1 MVTMD
6 KLVSLCKRRGFIFPS
21 SEIYGGFQSTW
32 DYGPLG
38 TLLKNNVKNA
48 WWQAV
53 VQERGDME
61 PLDASILMHPRVW
74 EASGHVAVF
83 NDPLVD
89 CKACQSRFRADHL
102 WILWATHGSETKSYA
117 VEAGE
122 EEEALSKG
130 RELHQIGKKWDVRAV
145 PAVIDAPEGT
155 PRVCPSCGASD
166 SFTEPRAF
174 NMMFKTEVGAV
185 EGNIAYL
192 RPETAQGIFVNYD
205 NVLNTMRRKL
215 PFGIA
220 QIGKAF
226 RNEIVTGNFVFRT
239 REFEQMEIE
248 YFCWPEDG
256 PRAHQEWIDARLAW
270 YQSLGIKREN
280 LDLYEHPDH
289 KRSHYSTRT
298 VDIMYRFAIGF
309 AELEGIANRTD
320 YDLSQHSEFSGKKLE
335 YFDTKTERRVT
346 PHVVEPSAGVDR
358 NVLAF
363 LTEAYE
369 EEEYV
374 DQKGEQ
380 ASRTLLRLHPR
391 LAPVKAAVVPLA
403 RNRDDLVE
411 TAQNLAQTLRRK
423 FMVQYDD
430 TGAIGKLYR
439 RQDEIGTL
447 YCITVDHQTVEDD
460 HQVTIRDRDTMEQV
474 RLPIDDVLG
483 WLQERIEV

>member
-1 MVTMD
+1 MVSMD

-21 SEIYGGFQSTW
+21 SEIYGGFQSTY

-38 TLLKNNVKNA
+38 TLLKNNIKSA
-48 WWQAV
+48 WWKAV
-53 VQERGDME
+53 IQQRDDME

-89 CKACQSRFRADHL
+89 CKECKARFRADHL
-102 WILWATHGSETKSYA
+102 WLLTATHREESKQFA
-117 VEAGE
+117 IEAGE
-122 EEEALSKG
+122 EDEALLKG
-130 RELHQIGKKWDVRAV
+130 REVHQIGKKWDVAAT
-145 PAVIDAPEGT
+145 PMVIDAPAGT
-155 PRVCPSCGASD
+155 PQVCPSCGTAR
-166 SFTEPRAF
+166 SFTEPRLF

-226 RNEIVTGNFVFRT
+226 RNEIVTGNFTFRT

-256 PRAHQEWIDARLAW
+256 ARIHQEWIDARLAW
-270 YQSLGIKREN
+270 YTGLGLKREN

-298 VDIMYRFAIGF
+298 VDVLYRFPIGF

-320 YDLSQHSEFSGKKLE
+320 FDLSQHAEFSGKTLD
-335 YFDTKTERRVT
+335 YFDTKTERRVV
-346 PHVVEPSAGVDR
+346 PHVIEPSAGVDR

-369 EEEYV
+369 DEEYV
-374 DQKGEQ
+374 DQKGEK
-380 ASRTLLRLHPR
+380 ATRTVLRFHPS
-391 LAPVKAAVVPLA
+391 LAPIKAAVLPLA
-403 RNRDDLVE
+403 RNRDDLVA
-411 TAQNLAQTLRRK
+411 TAQGLAHDLRQK

-430 TGAIGKLYR
+430 TGAIGRLYR

-447 YCITVDHQTVEDD
+447 YCITVDHQTIDD
-460 HQVTIRDRDTMEQV
+460 DGQVTIRDRDSMEQV
-474 RLPIDDVLG
+474 RLPKEEVLG
-483 WLQERIEV
+483 WLQERIPS

>member
-21 SEIYGGFQSTW
+21 SEIYGGFQSTY

-38 TLLKNNVKNA
+38 TLLKNNIKA
-48 WWQAV
+48 QWWKAV
-53 VQERGDME
+53 VQQRDDME

-89 CKACQSRFRADHL
+89 CKECKARFRADHL
-102 WILWATHGSETKSYA
+102 WCLTATHRDESKQYA

-122 EEEALSKG
+122 EDEALSKG
-130 RELHQIGKKWDVRAV
+130 RELHQIGKRWEVSAA
-145 PAVIDAPEGT
+145 PMVIDAAEGT
-155 PRVCPSCGASD
+155 PQVCPKCGAAG

-174 NMMFKTEVGAV
+174 NMMFQTQVGPV
-185 EGNIAYL
+185 EGSIAYL

-205 NVLNTMRRKL
+205 NVLTTMRRKL

-220 QIGKAF
+220 QVGKAF
-226 RNEIVTGNFVFRT
+226 RNEIVTGNFTFRT

-248 YFCWPEDG
+248 YFCWPEQS
-256 PRAHQEWIDARLAW
+256 AEKHQEWIDARIAW
-270 YQSLGIKREN
+270 YTRLGIAREN

-298 VDIMYRFAIGF
+298 VDILYRFPIGF

-320 YDLSQHSEFSGKKLE
+320 FDLSQHAEFSGKTLD
-335 YFDTKTERRVT
+335 YFDTKTERRVV

-363 LTEAYE
+363 LTEAYT
-369 EEEYV
+369 EEEYT
-374 DQKGEQ
+374 DQKGGK
-380 ASRTLLRLHPR
+380 ATRTLLRLHPT
-391 LAPVKAAVVPLA
+391 LAPIKAAVLPLA
-403 RNRDDLVE
+403 GNREDLVA
-411 TAQNLAQTLRRK
+411 TARALAAELRED
-423 FMVQYDD
+423 FSVQYDD

-447 YCITVDHQTVEDD
+447 YCITVDHQTIDD
-460 HQVTIRDRDTMEQV
+460 DGKVTIRDRDTMQQV
-474 RLPIDDVLG
+474 RLAKDEVAG
-483 WLQERIEV
+483 WLRDRVR

>member
-21 SEIYGGFQSTW
+21 SEIYGGFQSTY

-38 TLLKNNVKNA
+38 TLLKNNIKAA
-48 WWQAV
+48 WWKAV
-53 VQERGDME
+53 VQERDDME

-89 CKACQSRFRADHL
+89 CKGCQARFRADHL
-102 WILWATHGSETKSYA
+102 WLLIAKHGDEEKVYA

-122 EEEALSKG
+122 EHMAEPKG
-130 RELHQIGKKWDVRAV
+130 REVHQIGKKWDVT
-145 PAVIDAPEGT
+145 VIPMIEEAPEGVT
-155 PRVCPSCGASD
+155 TICPNCGATD
-166 SFTEPRAF
+166 AMTEPRAF
-174 NMMFKTEVGAV
+174 NMMFQTQVGPV

-192 RPETAQGIFVNYD
+192 RPETAQGIFVNYE
-205 NVLNTMRRKL
+205 NVLTTMRRKL

-226 RNEIVTGNFVFRT
+226 RNEIVTGNFTFRT

-256 PRAHQEWIDARLAW
+256 PACHQSWIDARLGW
-270 YQSLGIKREN
+270 YQSLGIKPEN
-280 LDLYEHPDH
+280 LDVYEHPDH

-320 YDLSQHSEFSGKKLE
+320 YDLSQHAEYSGKTLD
-335 YFDTKTERRVT
+335 YFDTKSERRVV

-369 EEEYV
+369 EEEYT
-374 DQKGEQ
+374 DQKGQQ
-380 ASRTLLRLHPR
+380 ATRTLLRLHPS
-391 LAPVKAAVVPLA
+391 LAPIKAAILPLA
-403 RNRDDLVE
+403 KNRDDLVE
-411 TAQNLAQTLRRK
+411 CAQSLARQLRQH
-423 FMVQYDD
+423 FQVQYDD
-430 TGAIGKLYR
+430 TAGIGKLYR

-460 HQVTIRDRDTMEQV
+460 HQVTIRDRDSMEQV
-474 RLPIDDVLG
+474 RVPLDEVLP
-483 WLQERIEV
+483 WLREKLAG

>member
-21 SEIYGGFQSTW
+21 SEIYGGFQSTY

-38 TLLKNNVKNA
+38 TLLKNNVKAA
-48 WWQAV
+48 WFRAV
-53 VQERGDME
+53 VQERDDME

-74 EASGHVAVF
+74 EASGHVGAF
-83 NDPLVD
+83 HDPLVD
-89 CKACQSRFRADHL
+89 CKQCQARFRADHL
-102 WILWATHGSETKSYA
+102 WLLVATHGDEVRHYP

-122 EEEALSKG
+122 VDEALAKG
-130 RELHQIGKKWDVRAV
+130 REQHQIGKQWEVRLEPMLV
-145 PAVIDAPEGT
+145 DAAEGT
-155 PRVCPSCGASD
+155 PRLCPTCGTAD
-166 SFTEPRAF
+166 SFTEPREF
-174 NMMFKTEVGAV
+174 NMMFRTEVGAV

-205 NVLNTMRRKL
+205 NVLTTMRRKL

-226 RNEIVTGNFVFRT
+226 RNEIVTGNFTFRT

-248 YFCWPEDG
+248 YFCWPEDS
-256 PRAHQEWIDARLAW
+256 AELHQQWIDARLDW
-270 YQSLGIKREN
+270 YQRYGLKREN
-280 LDLYEHPDH
+280 LDVYEHPDH

-320 YDLSQHSEFSGKKLE
+320 YDLRQHAEFSGKTLE
-335 YFDTKTERRVT
+335 YFDTKTERRVV

-369 EEEYV
+369 EEQYT
-374 DQKGEQ
+374 DQKGES
-380 ASRTLLRLHPR
+380 ATRTLLRLHPA
-391 LAPVKAAVVPLA
+391 LAPNKAAVLPLA
-403 RNRDDLVE
+403 RNRDDLV
-411 TAQNLAQTLRRK
+411 ACARALAAELRPHIQ
-423 FMVQYDD
+423 VQYDD
-430 TGAIGKLYR
+430 TGAIGRLYR

-447 YCITVDHQTVEDD
+447 YCITVDHQTIDD
-460 HQVTIRDRDTMEQV
+460 DGQVTIRDRDTMEQI
-474 RLPIDDVLG
+474 RLPKEEVLG
-483 WLQERIEV
+483 WLRERVGR

>member
-21 SEIYGGFQSTW
+21 SEIYGGFQSTY

-38 TLLKNNVKNA
+38 TLLKNNIKQA
-48 WWQAV
+48 WWRAV
-53 VQERGDME
+53 IQERGDME

-89 CKACQSRFRADHL
+89 CKECKGRFRADHV
-102 WILWATHGSETKSYA
+102 WYAEATYKDETKPYA
-117 VEAGE
+117 IEAGE
-122 EEEALSKG
+122 EDEALAKA
-130 RELHQIGKKWDVRAV
+130 REKYEIGKKWELRVAPMLV
-145 PAVIDAPEGT
+145 DAAEAT
-155 PRVCPSCGASD
+155 PQICPTCAAKD

-185 EGNIAYL
+185 EGQIAYL
-192 RPETAQGIFVNYD
+192 RPETAQGIFVNYE

-226 RNEIVTGNFVFRT
+226 RNEIVTGNFTFRT

-256 PRAHQEWIDARLAW
+256 ARVHQEWIDARMAW
-270 YQSLGIKREN
+270 YQRYGIKPEN
-280 LDLYEHPDH
+280 LELYEHPDH

-298 VDIMYRFAIGF
+298 VDILYRFPIGF

-320 YDLSQHSEFSGKKLE
+320 FDLSQHAEYSGKTLD
-335 YFDTKTERRVT
+335 YFDTKSERRVV

-363 LTEAYE
+363 LTEAYDE
-369 EEEYV
+369 EELV
-374 DQKGEQ
+374 NQKGQ
-380 ASRTLLRLHPR
+380 KDSRTVLRFHPA
-391 LAPVKAAVVPLA
+391 LAPIKAAVLPLA
-403 RNRDDLVE
+403 KNRPEIVDFAQSL
-411 TAQNLAQTLRRK
+411 TAELRPH
-423 FMVQYDD
+423 FQVQYDD
-430 TGAIGKLYR
+430 TAAIGKLYR

-447 YCITVDHQTVEDD
+447 CCLTVDHQTVDED
-460 HQVTIRDRDTMEQV
+460 QAVTIRARDTMEQV
-474 RLPIDDVLG
+474 RLPRQEVLG
-483 WLQERIEV
+483 WLHDRIYA